1 MKKIWL
7 LVLAL
12 LFIGVTAV
20 SADDIWEPEPAE
32 LNAVTLSDLF
42 SWGDDIE
49 YVHQVLRDYDYFFTK
64 IERFEDAGNPVIIY
78 SGENGYGQFAYS
90 FLFTKEGGKLWKTQT
105 IDIYMMG
112 SSGEKEFDSIC
123 KEMGVDE
130 LEPYDRAVI
139 DDILPAE
146 DLEKLFAAADETTIY
161 WGGYDSNNRYS
172 EQGDTVF
179 FTRIDRENYEAEM
192 DS

>member
-1 MKKIWL
+1 MLMATISPL
-7 LVLAL
+7 LNQR
-12 LFIGVTAV
+12 GVTLKSFLPVWLRFA
-20 SADDIWEPEPAE
+20 AE
-32 LNAVTLSDLF
+32 LL
-42 SWGDDIE
+42 G
-49 YVHQVLRDYDYFFTK
+49 
-64 IERFEDAGNPVIIY
+64 
-78 SGENGYGQFAYS
+78 
-90 FLFTKEGGKLWKTQT
+90 
-105 IDIYMMG
+105 
-112 SSGEKEFDSIC
+112 
-123 KEMGVDE
+123 MGVDE

-179 FTRIDRENYEAEM
+179 FTRIDRENYEAER